1 MSMNAISTANM
12 SRADW
17 LMERTKGIGGSDSGI
32 VLGLNKYK
40 TPFELWLE
48 KTGRVTPEEIDSE
61 AIYWGNQMEDV
72 VAREFMKRTGKKVH
86 NDNHMH
92 FHPDYPFI
100 FANVDRLLY
109 GESAVLECKTAS
121 AYLAKLWKDDEIP
134 DTYLTQVQHYL
145 GVTGLDHAY
154 IAVLIGGNKFVY
166 KEINRDDELIWM
178 IFNAEVKFW
187 NDYVIADVAPPLDG
201 TSAAE
206 KYLKEKYE
214 RAEAEKEVVL
224 GSDSKALI
232 EEYLQREEELKP
244 LMERQKEI
252 KNLLKAQMKDAEKG
266 IVGDYIT
273 KWFNITQHRVDSKA
287 LKKKF
292 PDVYQQVLN
301 ESTYRKFDIKERP
314 VNGDSK

>member
-1 MSMNAISTANM
+1 MQMSMNAISTANM

-48 KTGRVTPEEIDSE
+48 KTGRVQPEEIDSE

-86 NDNHMH
+86 NDNFMH
-92 FHPDYPFI
+92 YHQDYPFI

-109 GESAVLECKTAS
+109 GEPAVLECKTAS
-121 AYLAKLWKDDEIP
+121 SHLSKLWEGDEIP
-134 DTYLTQVQHYL
+134 ETYLTQVHHYL
-145 GVTGLDHAY
+145 GVTGLDYAY

-166 KEINRDDELIWM
+166 KEIQRDDELIKM
-178 IFNAEVKFW
+178 IFDAEVKFW
-187 NDYVIADVAPPLDG
+187 NDYVVADVAPPLDG

-206 KYLKEKYE
+206 KYLKENYQ

-224 GSDSKALI
+224 NDGSKDLLT
-232 EEYLQREEELKP
+232 EYMQLKDTLKP
-244 LMERQKEI
+244 LEDRQKEI
-252 KNLLKAQMKDAEKG
+252 ENLIKAQLKDAEKG
-266 IVGDYIT
+266 IAGDYVA
-273 KWFNITQHRVDSKA
+273 KWFNVTQNRIDSKA

-301 ESTYRKFDIKERP
+301 ESTYRRFDVKERA
-314 VNGDSK
+314 

>member
-17 LMERTKGIGGSDSGI
+17 LLERTKGIGGSESGI

-72 VAREFMKRTGKKVH
+72 VAHEFMKRTGKKIH
-86 NDNHMH
+86 NDNFMH
-92 FHPDYPFI
+92 FHSEYPFI

-109 GESAVLECKTAS
+109 GEPAVLECKTAS
-121 AYLAKLWKDDEIP
+121 AHLAKLWQDDEIP

-154 IAVLIGGNKFVY
+154 IAVLIGGNKFVW
-166 KEINRDDELIWM
+166 KKIKRDDELIKM
-178 IFNAEVKFW
+178 IIDAEVKFW
-187 NDYVIADVAPPLDG
+187 NDFVVADVAPPLDG

-224 GSDSKALI
+224 SNESESLI
-232 EEYLQREEELKP
+232 KEYLQRKETLKP
-244 LMERQKEI
+244 LTERQKEI
-252 KNLLKAQMKDAEKG
+252 ENLIKIQMKDAEKG
-266 IVGDYIT
+266 IAGYYET
-273 KWFNITQHRVDSKA
+273 KWSNVTSQRVDSKA

-292 PDVYQQVLN
+292 PDIYQQVLN
-301 ESTYRKFDIKERP
+301 ESTYRKFSVKERA
-314 VNGDSK
+314 

>member
-1 MSMNAISTANM
+1 MSMNAISTTNM
-12 SRADW
+12 SRAEW

-72 VAREFMKRTGKKVH
+72 VAHEFMKRTGKKVH
-86 NDNHMH
+86 NDNFMH
-92 FHPDYPFI
+92 FHPEHPFI

-109 GESAVLECKTAS
+109 GEPAVLECKTAS
-121 AYLAKLWKDDEIP
+121 AHLSKLWQDDEIP

-154 IAVLIGGNKFVY
+154 IAVLIGGNRFVY
-166 KEINRDDELIWM
+166 KEIQRDDDLIKM
-178 IFNAEVKFW
+178 IFDSEVKFW

-214 RAEAEKEVVL
+214 RAADEKEIIL
-224 GSDSKALI
+224 SDDSKDLLA
-232 EEYLQREEELKP
+232 EYMQLKGTLKP
-244 LMERQKEI
+244 LEDRQKEI
-252 KNLLKAQMKDAEKG
+252 ENLIKSQLKDAEKG
-266 IVGDYIT
+266 ISGSFIA
-273 KWFNITQHRVDSKA
+273 KWFNITSRRVDSKE
-287 LKKKF
+287 LKQKF

-301 ESTYRKFDIKERP
+301 ESTYRRFDVKERA
-314 VNGDSK
+314 

>member
-1 MSMNAISTANM
+1 MAMNELSTASM

-72 VAREFMKRTGKKVH
+72 VAHEFMKRTGKKVH
-86 NDNHMH
+86 NDNFMH
-92 FHPDYPFI
+92 YHQDYPFI

-109 GESAVLECKTAS
+109 GEPAVLECKTAS
-121 AYLAKLWKDDEIP
+121 AYLAKEWKDDEIP

-154 IAVLIGGNKFVY
+154 IAALIGGNKFVY
-166 KEINRDDELIWM
+166 KEIKRDDELIKM
-178 IFNAEVKFW
+178 IFDAEVKFW
-187 NDYVIADVAPPLDG
+187 NDYVLADVAPPLDG

-206 KYLKEKYE
+206 RYLKEKYQ
-214 RAEAEKEVVL
+214 RAEKDKEIAL
-224 GSDSKALI
+224 SASSKALI
-232 EEYLQREEELKP
+232 EEYLQREEALKP
-244 LMERQKEI
+244 LLDRQKEI
-252 KNLLKAQMKDAEKG
+252 KNLLMAQMKDAERG
-266 IVGDYIT
+266 VVGDYVT
-273 KWFNITQHRVDSKA
+273 RWSNVTTHRIDSKA
-287 LKKKF
+287 LKQRH
-292 PDVYQQVLN
+292 PDVYKDVLK
-301 ESTYRKFDIKERP
+301 ESTYRKFYIKER
-314 VNGDSK
+314 G

>member
-121 AYLAKLWKDDEIP
+121 AYLAKLWQDDEVP
-134 DTYLTQVQHYL
+134 ETYLTQVQHYL

-154 IAVLIGGNKFVY
+154 IAALIGGNKFVY
-166 KEINRDDELIWM
+166 KEIQRDDELIKM
-178 IFNAEVKFW
+178 IFDAEVKFW
-187 NDYVIADVAPPLDG
+187 NDYVVADVPPPLDG

-214 RAEAEKEVVL
+214 RAEEEKEVIL
-224 GSDSKALI
+224 NNGSKDLLAEYMQLKATL
-232 EEYLQREEELKP
+232 EP
-244 LMERQKEI
+244 LTGRKKEI
-252 KNLLKAQMKDAEKG
+252 ENLIKAQLKDAEKG
-266 IVGDYIT
+266 IAGDYIA
-273 KWFNITQHRVDSKA
+273 KWFNITSRRIDSKE
-287 LKKKF
+287 LKKGY
-292 PDVYQQVLN
+292 PDVYQQVLK
-301 ESTYRKFDIKERP
+301 ESTYRRFDVKERA
-314 VNGDSK
+314 